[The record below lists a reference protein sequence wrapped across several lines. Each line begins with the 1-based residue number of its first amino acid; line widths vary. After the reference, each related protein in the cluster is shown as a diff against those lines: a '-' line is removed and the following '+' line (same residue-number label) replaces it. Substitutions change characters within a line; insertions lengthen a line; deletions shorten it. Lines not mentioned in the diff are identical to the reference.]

1 MIDESSNRL
10 HITERQR
17 DAIWT
22 GLRLLQAGLE
32 KTPGFKDVSPDDGDL
47 GEILTNAGK
56 HRGMTSEE
64 IEEFIDQV
72 LSYT

>member
-1 MIDESSNRL
+1 MSDEPSNRI

-17 DAIWT
+17 DAIWA

-32 KTPGFKDVSPDDGDL
+32 KIPGFCEVSPDDGDL
-47 GEILTNAGK
+47 GDILTNSGK
-56 HRGMTSEE
+56 HQGMTSEE

-72 LSYT
+72 LSYA